1 MHDQQ
6 CDDMLMNFIHL
17 TKGYTNSLC
26 PSELNVLKPFFAF
39 GFLLGYKREMQEI
52 FPPGYACHVLFWRFQ
67 FNLTDSESKQEN

>member
-26 PSELNVLKPFFAF
+26 PSALKLLHLVSYLDTKGKCKKF
-39 GFLLGYKREMQEI
+39 FLLVMLAMCFFGNFSLI
-52 FPPGYACHVLFWRFQ
+52 
-67 FNLTDSESKQEN
+67 